1 MVCFSDSWE
10 PAFSRIKISFLI
22 LENSDRTEQSFVYNL
37 VKLLVSYSWMAD
49 LGEPVETIRRM
60 NKVKGTSWKKPPIEI
75 SRHGSYD
82 LPPISSSS
90 FLWKPGNDL
99 KMELRSFLGRSF
111 KNTCKIGGFRFN
123 LRHVSSMASMT
134 SHIGRKVFGPEEH
147 PMSAIVKHSGKLL
160 LYSCTMVSCSMGF
173 AFNITFFCWKNKK
186 ANINA
191 ISTVST
197 K

>member
-1 MVCFSDSWE
+1 MKTELACDAIDTWVVVPYRKS
-10 PAFSRIKISFLI
+10 IKIALVFVLK
-22 LENSDRTEQSFVYNL
+22 TERN
-37 VKLLVSYSWMAD
+37 
-49 LGEPVETIRRM
+49 
-60 NKVKGTSWKKPPIEI
+60 I

-82 LPPISSSS
+82 LPPIPSSS

-147 PMSAIVKHSGKLL
+147 PMSAIVMHSGKLL
-160 LYSCTMVSCSMGF
+160 LYSCTMVSCSMGLPLTSPSSVEKTRKQILMPLVLF
-173 AFNITFFCWKNKK
+173 LQNK
-186 ANINA
+186 
-191 ISTVST
+191 
-197 K
+197 